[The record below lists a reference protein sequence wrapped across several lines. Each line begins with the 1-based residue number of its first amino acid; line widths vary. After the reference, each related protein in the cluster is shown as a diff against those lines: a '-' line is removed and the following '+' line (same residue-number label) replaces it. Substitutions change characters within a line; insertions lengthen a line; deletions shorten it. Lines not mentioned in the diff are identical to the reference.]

1 MLRVKVELDRSPL
14 RYTFVSHRPDV
25 NKPGVGSAG
34 IGDPIVAMT
43 DEHGWAD
50 FPDLPASAKGD
61 FVVHAHNL
69 AVRMLD
75 GKNAGVGEIALRFR
89 NKGDRAKLNISP
101 KNKDQF
107 PHYRIMDRCYEV
119 YETVFQPVAPFS
131 GKSRGAFPHGGA
143 DKPAHWHR
151 RNAKVDC
158 RFPEVLVPGKLPWV
172 QPQSVT
178 SGVPLMHIK
187 GPSQDRRLFGSGR
200 TPATTLAH
208 EYAHAVHFS
217 LLPSMKRWELA
228 AKYAL
233 WIGKELANGRSGTHR
248 TDKKTSPLIAFI
260 EAIGIFSQRFWMYA
274 TEVRPDL
281 SGRELR
287 AAFVADEL
295 SEQPSLAKVL
305 PGYAPIA
312 TLRADGTVKPRLKG
326 SSTEGAVY
334 GAIFLDFAHRTDL
347 ATAVNTYLRCQ
358 AFDTAGWKRHASSTR
373 KNKFKAEVD
382 AVARTWRV

>member
-14 RYTFVSHRPDV
+14 RYTFVSYRPEL
-25 NKPGVGSAG
+25 GTTGF
-34 IGDPIVAMT
+34 GDAIVEMS
-43 DEHGWAD
+43 DENGWAH
-50 FPDLPASAKGD
+50 FKQLPASTKGD

-75 GKNAGVGEIALRFR
+75 GTNAGVGEVALRFR
-89 NKGDRAKLNISP
+89 NKGDRARLNVSP
-101 KNKDQF
+101 KNETQF
-107 PHYRIMDRCYEV
+107 PHYQVMDRCYEV
-119 YETVFQPVAPFS
+119 YETVFQSIAPFS
-131 GKSRGAFPHGGA
+131 GKSRGAFPHGGS

-151 RNAKVDC
+151 RNPKVDC

-200 TPATTLAH
+200 TPATTIAH
-208 EYAHAVHFS
+208 EYAHAIHFS

-274 TEVRPDL
+274 TVVEPQL
-281 SGRELR
+281 SGRALH

-295 SEQPSLAKVL
+295 STQPSLSKVL

-312 TLRADGTVKPRLKG
+312 TVRADGTIKPRLTG
-326 SSTEGAVY
+326 ASTEGAVY

-347 ATAVNTYLRCQ
+347 ATAVNSYLRCQ
-358 AFDTAGWKRHASSTR
+358 SFDAAGWKRHVSTVR
-373 KNKFKAEVD
+373 KQRYRDDVV
-382 AVARTWRV
+382 AVARTWRL